1 VIKRTLL
8 IKSTVAVL
16 ICLSFAAAA
25 EQKTLQVN
33 VVDGEG
39 AFNDIRRAQARV
51 PVVEVRDDDNRVVP
65 NARVVF
71 QLPDMGAGGTFTDG
85 SRTLI
90 ANTDEQ
96 GHASATGLKPNK
108 VEGAFVITVT
118 ASKDGAVGHAEIRQ
132 SNTLAGGD
140 QSVQSGG
147 HGKVKILIAVA
158 GAAGGIAVAALRAG
172 GSKSSSS
179 SSSSS
184 APVTSL
190 SAGAITIGGPR

>member
-8 IKSTVAVL
+8 TKSTVAVL
-16 ICLSFAAAA
+16 ISLSLAAAA

-39 AFNDIRRAQARV
+39 AFNDIRRSQARV
-51 PVVEVRDDDNRVVP
+51 PVVEVRDEDNRVVP

-71 QLPDMGAGGTFTDG
+71 QLPDMGAGGTFPDG
-85 SRTLI
+85 SRTFI
-90 ANTDEQ
+90 ATTDEQ
-96 GHASATGLKPNK
+96 GHASASGLKPNK

-118 ASKDGAVGHAEIRQ
+118 ASKDGAVGHAEVRQ
-132 SNTLAGGD
+132 SNTMAGGD
-140 QSVQSGG
+140 QAVQSGG
-147 HGKVKILIAVA
+147 HGKAKILIAIA
-158 GAAGGIAVAALRAG
+158 GAAGGIAIAALRAG
-172 GSKSSSS
+172 GSKSSS

>member
-1 VIKRTLL
+1 L
-8 IKSTVAVL
+8 I
-16 ICLSFAAAA
+16 LSLSLSAAA

-39 AFNDIRRAQARV
+39 AFNDIRRVQARI
-51 PVVEVRDDDNRVVP
+51 PVVEVRDEDNHPVP

-71 QLPDMGAGGTFTDG
+71 QLPDMGAGGTFADG

-90 ANTDEQ
+90 STTDAQ
-96 GHASATGLKPNK
+96 GRASATGLRPNK
-108 VEGAFVITVT
+108 TEGIFTITVT
-118 ASKDGAVGHAEIRQ
+118 ASKDGAVGHGEVRQ

-147 HGKVKILIAVA
+147 HGKAKLLIAVA
-158 GAAGGIAVAALRAG
+158 GAAGGIAIAALRAG

-179 SSSSS
+179 SSNS

-190 SAGAITIGGPR
+190 STGAITIGGPR